1 MLFAVFLISL
11 LAAVGLGIYCYG
23 ALVGVRRQKLDN
35 FQVPPAQPQPY
46 VQFVSLPQLPE
57 PPVRAARGTTPLP
70 LAPGAPLPPGVI
82 SNREDSTDPEVPADS
97 RFSVTRS
104 SQRRL

>member
-11 LAAVGLGIYCYG
+11 LVTIGLGIYCYG
-23 ALVGVRRQKLDN
+23 ALVGVRSQKVEG
-35 FQVPPAQPQPY
+35 FHVPPAQPQPQY

-57 PPVRAARGTTPLP
+57 PPVRAARGTTPP
-70 LAPGAPLPPGVI
+70 PLPPGVI
-82 SNREDSTDPEVPADS
+82 SNRDDATDPEIAADA
-97 RFSVTRS
+97 RFSVKRA